1 MRITLNSFSRFLS
14 ADSRCFKGKNFKQA
28 PISIGKP
35 VFTRRGRFGRSSVRW
50 KPRRLKTARRRSS
63 VPGCGAGEQF
73 FFLFLAKG
81 KRRQE

>member
-35 VFTRRGRFGRSSVRW
+35 VFTEGEIRSILSAMETAALEDRQEAIFRARLRGR
-50 KPRRLKTARRRSS
+50 
-63 VPGCGAGEQF
+63 
-73 FFLFLAKG
+73 
-81 KRRQE
+81 